1 MKTSKGPLSGCQ
13 LQNGRQIDDRQIYL
27 KQKILYLNTIC
38 HLKVNFIDIYL
49 KCIISIW
56 KLLSVVNYC
65 KSSVVALSLVREILG
80 IRKIQCQY
88 KYTVILI
95 IGLGNIEDPTLEV
108 IFFFF
113 IFKHLYF
120 KKFYYKGFQTSSKL
134 GQETLSASFFIS

>member
-1 MKTSKGPLSGCQ
+1 MKTSKGPLSGCK

-38 HLKVNFIDIYL
+38 QLKVNFIDIYF

-80 IRKIQCQY
+80 IRKIQC
-88 KYTVILI
+88 
-95 IGLGNIEDPTLEV
+95 
-108 IFFFF
+108 
-113 IFKHLYF
+113 
-120 KKFYYKGFQTSSKL
+120 
-134 GQETLSASFFIS
+134 

>member
-38 HLKVNFIDIYL
+38 HLKVNFIDIYF

-108 IFFFF
+108 IYFFFLYLNIFTLRSF
-113 IFKHLYF
+113 ITRDFKHHRNWDR
-120 KKFYYKGFQTSSKL
+120 KL
-134 GQETLSASFFIS
+134 